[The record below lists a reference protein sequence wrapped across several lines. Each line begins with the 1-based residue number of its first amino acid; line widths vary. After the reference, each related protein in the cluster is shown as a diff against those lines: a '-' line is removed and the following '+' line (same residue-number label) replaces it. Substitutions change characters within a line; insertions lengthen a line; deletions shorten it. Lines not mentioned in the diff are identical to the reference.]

1 MVDEPK
7 IKWNPY
13 SKGYFSDPYP
23 HLKQCRDKNPIQEG
37 LGNSIFLFKY
47 DDIHEIIRS
56 KDFIVSDLSAFFEER
71 EDYIFKNTTACPFL
85 SKGTKMWPMYLNG
98 EEHKKIK
105 IAITKAFNSLDLN
118 KILENAIEEN
128 NLEFQDKS
136 EFDLVDYCSNYIF
149 KVTDEVFNFDNF
161 DSELKIKE
169 FSNLLA
175 KSQDLYVPKQ
185 VYNKI
190 NDAFLWGKD
199 IFPPSAFKDVIIE
212 KTKGLN
218 LTEEEIY
225 SIMMIS
231 FMASYETSKDSLTIS
246 LLEIIKNKALI
257 ENINKSTPKELN
269 SIIEEIFRFAS
280 PLQYTVRINTKPYI
294 LNNQLIKENTKFFLC
309 LASANRDE
317 TVFSDPEK
325 IIPNRD
331 DLSHLAFGGGEHFC
345 LGSNIAKQELRVALK
360 PMISLLENYSL
371 KSEEEIKWGKQIFMR
386 TAIKIPLVK
395 HK

>member
-1 MVDEPK
+1 MVNEPK

-23 HLKQCRDKNPIQEG
+23 HLKLCRDENPIQEG
-37 LGNSIFLFKY
+37 LGDSIFLFKY

-85 SKGTKMWPMYLNG
+85 SKGTKKWPMYLNG

-105 IAITKAFNSLDLN
+105 IAITKAFNSLPIN
-118 KILENAIEEN
+118 EILEKAIQET

-136 EFDLVDYCSNYIF
+136 EIDLVDYCSNYIF
-149 KVTDEVFNFDNF
+149 KVTDKIFNFENF
-161 DSELKIKE
+161 DSEFKIKE

-199 IFPPSAFKDVIIE
+199 IFPFSAFKDVIIKE
-212 KTKGLN
+212 TKDLS

-225 SIMMIS
+225 SIMTVS
-231 FMASYETSKDSLTIS
+231 FMASYETSKDSLIIS
-246 LLEIIKNKALI
+246 LLEIIKNKELI
-257 ENINKSTPKELN
+257 ETIHKSKTKELN
-269 SIIEEIFRFAS
+269 SIIEEIFRFAT
-280 PLQYTVRINTKPYI
+280 PLQYTIRINTKPYI
-294 LNNQLIKENTKFFLC
+294 INNQLIEENTKFFLC

-317 TVFSDPEK
+317 TIFPDSEK
-325 IIPNRD
+325 LIPNREY
-331 DLSHLAFGGGEHFC
+331 LSHLAFGGGEHFC
-345 LGSNIAKQELRVALK
+345 LGSNIARQELRIALK
-360 PMISLLENYSL
+360 PMVSFLENYSL
-371 KSEEEIKWGKQIFMR
+371 KSEEEVKWGKQIFMR
-386 TAIKIPLVK
+386 TALKVPLVINK
-395 HK
+395 